1 MPHSSPD
8 LALQMETEDLM
19 TKAHPGCL
27 LWLSLSV
34 MLLNL
39 RDCVNPWWRFLTGRP
54 HKWLSGWPLFLRA
67 HQQISIKEANEIFV
81 LIKCNAYNSVF
92 YHSFSPLLL
101 PLQRRQCSCEKLSL
115 SVSHA
120 RTAGHVCGSLAA
132 LATGDCR
139 GFQVVSLKGPI
150 LGLPHHK
157 CFCLILRGLLSP
169 GEFYFPLC
177 CQDPDFGILAPNSP
191 SNTAPTILCNDQ
203 HSWDMAA
210 YCPAC
215 ISHQTAI
222 LGASLR
228 KPSGHPG
235 QTSCISLL
243 TFFFFPAQQVNNQ
256 ELLLPCMSSL
266 ARQSLFSEEEGNYCL
281 YVWETSWES
290 WQSFSPGGE
299 HMRCSWNE
307 GTG

>member
-27 LWLSLSV
+27 
-34 MLLNL
+34 
-39 RDCVNPWWRFLTGRP
+39 
-54 HKWLSGWPLFLRA
+54 
-67 HQQISIKEANEIFV
+67 
-81 LIKCNAYNSVF
+81 
-92 YHSFSPLLL
+92 
-101 PLQRRQCSCEKLSL
+101 LSL

-203 HSWDMAA
+203 HS
-210 YCPAC
+210 
-215 ISHQTAI
+215 
-222 LGASLR
+222 
-228 KPSGHPG
+228 
-235 QTSCISLL
+235 
-243 TFFFFPAQQVNNQ
+243 
-256 ELLLPCMSSL
+256 
-266 ARQSLFSEEEGNYCL
+266 
-281 YVWETSWES
+281 
-290 WQSFSPGGE
+290 
-299 HMRCSWNE
+299 
-307 GTG
+307 